1 MNYKKIIDK
10 NNIDKILYQLR
21 KNNKKI
27 VLCHGVFDLLHYG
40 HLKHFETAK
49 KQGDVL
55 FVSVTHDQFIDKGF
69 NRPFFKNQQRLES
82 LSSISEIRTDISSF
96 TSLSPSIAESTNTDT
111 VLLMTSMMPPETKYL
126 CFSLVPSANSKKSQ
140 RKDL

>member
-1 MNYKKIIDK
+1 MNYKKIINK

-69 NRPFFKNQQRLES
+69 NRPFF
-82 LSSISEIRTDISSF
+82 
-96 TSLSPSIAESTNTDT
+96 
-111 VLLMTSMMPPETKYL
+111 
-126 CFSLVPSANSKKSQ
+126 
-140 RKDL
+140 